1 MFRPDGETGW
11 IREPRAP
18 RQLITHSNPKGSNM
32 STYNM
37 PHETEVVVRGTGL
50 GFAQEISA
58 RSHRLV
64 ADEPIPNGGTD
75 TGPTPYDLLLA
86 ALGS

>member
-1 MFRPDGETGW
+1 MF
-11 IREPRAP
+11 
-18 RQLITHSNPKGSNM
+18 THQ
-32 STYNM
+32 M
-37 PHETEVVVRGTGL
+37 PHETEVVVRGSGV

-64 ADEPIPNGGTD
+64 ADEPIPNGGAD

>member
-1 MFRPDGETGW
+1 
-11 IREPRAP
+11 
-18 RQLITHSNPKGSNM
+18 
-32 STYNM
+32 M
-37 PHETEVVVRGTGL
+37 PAHDARHETTVVVRGSRRGL
-50 GFAQEISA
+50 AQQISVRA
-58 RSHRLV
+58 HDLR